1 MPQAI
6 AVLSYSVELNPADP
20 SAPIKL
26 VPAGAFRSVDGRPAD
41 CPAWVCTA
49 ADAQRVIDQANAQNR
64 RIVIDY
70 EHQTLNAE
78 KNGQPAPAAA
88 WFKTMEWRE
97 GDGLYA
103 TDVEWTDKAKQMIAA
118 NEYRYLSPVFA
129 YDKTTGAVLKMLHAA
144 LTNFPALDDLPEVAL
159 RAAAHFQLDQFLEND
174 MPEWL
179 KKLLIS
185 LGIDPDNQEA
195 ATVALKALKAAAD
208 SVASKD
214 AEIVALRAKADAAT
228 AATGNPDPAKFV
240 PIEAMTALQT
250 EVAALTAKVTGRE
263 VDDVIDA
270 AKKAGKLLEPQVQ
283 WARELGNKD
292 IAALRAYVASAPAVA
307 ALSQMQTGG
316 KAPNGAANEDG
327 LTEADLA
334 VCKTMG
340 YSPEQFKK
348 TVKASSDAA

>member
-1 MPQAI
+1 MSEIKSNRVQIIELIKARPGIRTPEIADELGIGNPQAYI
-6 AVLSYSVELNPADP
+6 TGEVDREEILVQKVQPEHGGNAVN
-20 SAPIKL
+20 
-26 VPAGAFRSVDGRPAD
+26 
-41 CPAWVCTA
+41 T
-49 ADAQRVIDQANAQNR
+49 
-64 RIVIDY
+64 
-70 EHQTLNAE
+70 
-78 KNGQPAPAAA
+78 
-88 WFKTMEWRE
+88 
-97 GDGLYA
+97 
-103 TDVEWTDKAKQMIAA
+103 
-118 NEYRYLSPVFA
+118 YLSPVFA

-214 AEIVALRAKADAAT
+214 AEIVALRAKADAAS
-228 AATGNPDPAKFV
+228 AATGNPDPAKYV

-327 LTEADLA
+327 LSEADLA